1 MVDIN
6 RSRRSSIPDAELI
19 KAFQAGDKDVFDELV
34 IRYKDRIFNLC
45 YRFLGD
51 YQDASDTAQDVF
63 IKAFGA
69 LMKFRFKSSF
79 YTWIYRIGVNTCRNR
94 LKSLELRF
102 KKMIKRS
109 YNSGNPGNPGFSS
122 IDNASLSCSEES
134 CSPALRLE
142 RKERSIL
149 IAGAVDSLSG
159 LKKTVVILRDIEGLA
174 YNEISEI
181 TGLKPGTVKS
191 KLARARADLRKKLKS
206 VL

>member
-94 LKSLELRF
+94 LKSLEFRF

-109 YNSGNPGNPGFSS
+109 CNPGNPGNPGFSS
-122 IDNASLSCSEES
+122 IDNASLSCSEEFF
-134 CSPALRLE
+134 SPALRLE

-191 KLARARADLRKKLKS
+191 KLARARADLKKKLKS
-206 VL
+206 IL

>member
-94 LKSLELRF
+94 LKSLEFRF

-109 YNSGNPGNPGFSS
+109 YNNPGNPGFSS
-122 IDNASLSCSEES
+122 IDNASLSCSEEFF
-134 CSPALRLE
+134 SPALRLE

-191 KLARARADLRKKLKS
+191 KLARARADLRKKLKGI
-206 VL
+206 L